1 VTRETFGRGEHVM
14 RNGDAVERLGVPP
27 ERLLDVIAPRP
38 SPPAGDA
45 TAAVELAFDHPVG
58 SEPLEVL
65 AVGARRPV
73 IVCDDMTRPTPTDLL
88 LPVVLDRLNRAGVED
103 SQVTVLIATGTHRPM
118 TEDEL
123 TAKLGA
129 DVVARVTVT
138 NHVYEDRQQLVN
150 LGTTPSGI
158 PVTVNRLV
166 AESDLVIGVGN
177 IVPHRYCGW
186 AGGAKII
193 QPGVCGAETTA
204 ATHLM
209 ITRFPDVGLGSLD
222 NTVRREIDGVADAAG
237 LRFIVNTVLNA
248 EQEVVGVVCGDHR
261 AAFARG
267 VEQAREVYGAPF
279 RGRADIVVASAHPS
293 DINLWQ
299 AGKSWYSAELVVR
312 RGGLVI
318 MASPCSEG
326 IGEHGSFAE
335 LMGYDRPTLE
345 HLLATDQVQDRISAA
360 AALACALVR
369 EHCEVW
375 LASTGITDADAS
387 RMGMRKFATAADALN
402 VAMAERPD
410 GLVSLLHNA
419 TEVLPLAVG
428 EAA

>member
-1 VTRETFGRGEHVM
+1 VTRAPGDSVGHLL
-14 RNGDAVERLGVPP
+14 RNGDTHERLEVPE

-38 SPPAGDA
+38 SS
-45 TAAVELAFDHPVG
+45 AAADVRGVVELAFNRPVG
-58 SEPLEVL
+58 SEPLERL

-88 LPVVLDRLNRAGVED
+88 LPVVLDRLNRAGVDD
-103 SQVTVLIATGTHRPM
+103 SQITVLIATGTHRPM
-118 TEDEL
+118 TEGEL
-123 TAKLGA
+123 RAKLGA
-129 DVVARVTVT
+129 EVVARVAVT
-138 NHVYEDRQQLVN
+138 NHVYEDREQLVN
-150 LGTTPSGI
+150 LGPTPSGI

-209 ITRFPDVGLGSLD
+209 ITRFPDVGLGALD
-222 NTVRREIDGVADAAG
+222 NTVRREIDDVADTAG

-248 EQEVVGVVCGDHR
+248 DQEVVGVVCGDHR

-279 RGRADIVVASAHPS
+279 RARADIVVASAYPS

-299 AGKSWYSAELVVR
+299 AGKSWYGAELVVR

-326 IGEHGSFAE
+326 LGEHGSFAE
-335 LMGYDRPTLE
+335 LMGYDRPALE
-345 HLLATDQVQDRISAA
+345 SMLAADEIDDRISAA

-375 LASTGITDADAS
+375 LASTGITDDEAS
-387 RMGMRKFATAADALN
+387 RMGMRRFATAAEALK
-402 VAMAERPD
+402 VAMAERPA
-410 GLVSLLHNA
+410 GMVSLLHNA

>member
-1 VTRETFGRGEHVM
+1 VTRDTFGRGEHVM

-38 SPPAGDA
+38 STPAADA

>member
-1 VTRETFGRGEHVM
+1 VTPAPENSPGHLL
-14 RNGDAVERLGVPP
+14 RNGDTLELLEVPE

-38 SPPAGDA
+38 SPAAVDA
-45 TAAVELAFDHPVG
+45 RRAVELAFDHPIG
-58 SEPLEVL
+58 SEPLETL
-65 AVGARRPV
+65 AVGAHRPV

-88 LPVVLDRLNRAGVED
+88 VPVVLDRLNRAGVED
-103 SQVTVLIATGTHRPM
+103 SQITVLIDTGTHRPM
-118 TEDEL
+118 TEAEL
-123 TAKLGA
+123 QAKLGA
-129 DVVARVTVT
+129 DVLKRVTVT
-138 NHVYEDRQQLVN
+138 NHVYQDRQQLVN
-150 LGTTPSGI
+150 LGPTPSGI
-158 PVTVNRLV
+158 PVTVNKLV

-209 ITRFPDVGLGSLD
+209 ITRFPDVGLGALD
-222 NTVRREIDGVADAAG
+222 NTVRREINDVADAAG
-237 LRFIVNTVLNA
+237 LRFIVNTILNA

-261 AAFARG
+261 AAFAQG
-267 VEQAREVYGAPF
+267 VEQAREAYGAPF
-279 RGRADIVVASAHPS
+279 RAQADIVVASAHPS

-326 IGEHGSFAE
+326 VGEHGSFAA
-335 LMGYDRPTLE
+335 LMGYDRPALE
-345 HLLATDQVQDRISAA
+345 TLLATDQVEDRVSAA

-375 LASTGITDADAS
+375 LASTGITDDEAS
-387 RMGMRKFATAADALN
+387 RMGMRRFATAAEALRT
-402 VAMAERPD
+402 AMSERPD
-410 GLVSLLHNA
+410 GVVSLLHNA
-419 TEVLPLAVG
+419 TEVLPLRVG
-428 EAA
+428 AAA

>member
-1 VTRETFGRGEHVM
+1 VTRDTFGRGEHVM

-38 SPPAGDA
+38 STPAADA

-387 RMGMRKFATAADALN
+387 RMGMRKFATAADALS

>member
-1 VTRETFGRGEHVM
+1 MTRAPEDAEGHLL
-14 RNGDAVERLGVPP
+14 RNGDRLERLEVLR
-27 ERLLDVIAPRP
+27 ERLLDVIGPRP
-38 SPPAGDA
+38 SSAVMDA
-45 TAAVELAFDHPVG
+45 RSAVELAFDHPIG
-58 SEPLEVL
+58 SEPLEKL

-73 IVCDDMTRPTPTDLL
+73 VVCDDMTRPTPTHLL
-88 LPVVLDRLNRAGVED
+88 LPVVLDRLNRAGVQD

-118 TEDEL
+118 TEKEL
-123 TAKLGA
+123 KAKLGA
-129 DVVARVTVT
+129 EVLGRVTVT
-138 NHVYEDRQQLVN
+138 NHVYEDRQQLVH
-150 LGTTPSGI
+150 LDPTPSGI
-158 PVTVNRLV
+158 PVSVNRLV

-209 ITRFPDVGLGSLD
+209 ITRFPDVGLGALD
-222 NTVRREIDGVADAAG
+222 NTVRREIDDVADTAG
-237 LRFIVNTVLNA
+237 LRFIVNTILNA
-248 EQEVVGVVCGDHR
+248 EQEVVSVVCGDHR

-279 RGRADIVVASAHPS
+279 RARADIVVASAHPS

-299 AGKSWYSAELVVR
+299 AGKAWYSAELVVR

-326 IGEHGSFAE
+326 VGEHGSFAE

-345 HLLATDQVQDRISAA
+345 SLLATDQVEDRISAA

-375 LASTGITDADAS
+375 LASTGITDAEAS
-387 RMGMRKFATAADALN
+387 RMGMRRFETAAEALD
-402 VAMAERPD
+402 VAMSERPD
-410 GLVSLLHNA
+410 GMVSLLHNA

-428 EAA
+428 AAA